1 MLIPRSRE
9 KHPRSFMKKTTAETL
24 RGVYPERTAEILR
37 GVYPERTAE
46 ILRFAQ
52 NDKRR
57 AQDDTGGGFF
67 SILRG
72 V

>member
-9 KHPRSFMKKTTAETL
+9 KHPRSFMEKTTAETL
-24 RGVYPERTAEILR
+24 P

-52 NDKRR
+52 NDRRR
-57 AQDDTGGGFF
+57 AQGDRSSTFHF
-67 SILRG
+67 LR
-72 V
+72 